1 MKSETR
7 RPMSAALK
15 TVELPP
21 EALSLI
27 REGTPQSRV
36 ETPRVEKPVFAQ
48 PRVKVDEEDE
58 PPRRPVRRNEPE
70 PAAVGLAFLS
80 FRLPQ
85 PVAEALLRASLERKL
100 QRMRPWTQQEITA
113 EALTGWLRKQG
124 FLD

>member
-27 REGTPQSRV
+27 REGTPQ
-36 ETPRVEKPVFAQ
+36 PRVEKPVLAQ
-48 PRVKVDEEDE
+48 PRAETTEEDE
-58 PPRRPVRRNEPE
+58 PPKRPARRNEPE

-100 QRMRPWTQQEITA
+100 QRMKPWTQQEITA